1 MCANRSPV
9 DQLTVNVDYKC
20 DYLMMISAEVNG
32 SIYCGVMMKMDN
44 NSDTDNS
51 FAKRLDLWKSL
62 ASTCERDDIPD
73 DPKVVS
79 AVVLRKIEN
88 SNLGSS
94 CAATECLNGI
104 NHYLR
109 PKRQRKFPASTI
121 QALESR
127 LRTIGSATVDNGV
140 KKKAA
145 AVRPCTLKITYGKR
159 ARKKT
164 TVINMPD
171 EYAGTSDHSS
181 NDNKP
186 NDKQS
191 DKASV
196 ESVGPIER
204 PRRLTGVQRRFSVGD
219 VVWAKMKGYSHWP
232 AEIHRLG
239 ERKLC
244 VLWCGSSESTGIVP
258 VGAVEP
264 FQDKFA
270 DHYNPKHTRAY
281 QNAVAVAMV
290 KEIFNLRAIRHSALL
305 SSDCQ
310 DSLLDLLA
318 SLCPKCHC
326 DRMYVN

>member
-1 MCANRSPV
+1 MCANKSPV

-20 DYLMMISAEVNG
+20 DYLMMISSEVNG
-32 SIYCGVMMKMDN
+32 SIYCGVMMKMDDK
-44 NSDTDNS
+44 SDTNNS
-51 FAKRLDLWKSL
+51 FAKRLELWKSL
-62 ASTCERDDIPD
+62 SSTCKRDDIPD
-73 DPKVVS
+73 DPKAVS

-94 CAATECLNGI
+94 CATTECLNGI

-109 PKRQRKFPASTI
+109 PKRQRKFSASTI

-127 LRTIGSATVDNGV
+127 LRTIGSGTEDNGV
-140 KKKAA
+140 KKAT

-181 NDNKP
+181 NDNKA
-186 NDKQS
+186 NDKQL
-191 DKASV
+191 DKAKV
-196 ESVGPIER
+196 EPIGTVEG
-204 PRRLTGVQRRFSVGD
+204 PRRLGGDQRRFNVGD

-232 AEIHRLG
+232 AEVHRLG

-290 KEIFNLRAIRHSALL
+290 KEIFNLRAIRHSSLL